1 MCDLLWPLI
10 RIFIINKVF
19 CKQKEKQM
27 AHVVELE
34 RKGKK
39 TCSKKKKNYKPV
51 KHHSNLKVYSA
62 QNSNQGIAKAA
73 NTNNMSNKNLV
84 TEQENPNS

>member
-1 MCDLLWPLI
+1 LNWKGKERRLA
-10 RIFIINKVF
+10 
-19 CKQKEKQM
+19 EKQ
-27 AHVVELE
+27 
-34 RKGKK
+34 
-39 TCSKKKKNYKPV
+39 NYKPV

-84 TEQENPNS
+84 TKQQNSNS